1 MKLYQII
8 IILIV
13 FFKTETL
20 FSKNELF
27 NVNNIQL
34 EKNEKISNKAIANL
48 AIKKGFNQ
56 LINRILLNQ
65 DVEKVSDLNLSSIK
79 ELVKFYQITN
89 VPDEKKNDSLLNF
102 NVTFDK
108 EKIHNL
114 FYERAILY
122 SEIPDKELYILP
134 IFVKDEEIFVFN
146 KNFFYENWSKIYEG
160 DLVEFILPLE
170 NIEIIKNINDNRD
183 NLISLNLDK
192 VFQEYSNKILALVLI
207 EENKNLNKKVYI
219 KTLIQGKKISKSIN
233 FKIKKKKL
241 SDTNHYEKIIS
252 EVNKELINLIKSNNL
267 IDIRTPSFLST
278 KLDLNKKSNLVEL
291 KVRVKNIDTI
301 ENIYVQEFNKE
312 YMNLRIK
319 YLGKLEK
326 LINELKKENI
336 ELRLVNDRW
345 VIKTL

>member
-1 MKLYQII
+1 MKLHKII
-8 IILIV
+8 FILIV

-134 IFVKDEEIFVFN
+134 IFIKDEEIFVFN

-192 VFQEYSNKILALVLI
+192 VFQEYSNKNLALVLI

-291 KVRVKNIDTI
+291 KVRLKNIDTI

>member
-134 IFVKDEEIFVFN
+134 IFIKDEEIFVFN

-192 VFQEYSNKILALVLI
+192 VFQEYSNKNLALVLI

-291 KVRVKNIDTI
+291 KVRLKNIDTI

>member
-34 EKNEKISNKAIANL
+34 EKNDKMSNKAIADL
-48 AIKKGFNQ
+48 AIKKGFKQ
-56 LINRILLNQ
+56 LITRILLNQ
-65 DVEKVSDLNLSSIK
+65 DIEKVSDLNLSSIK
-79 ELVKFYQITN
+79 ELVKYYQITN
-89 VPDEKKNDSLLNF
+89 VQDEKKNFSLLNF

-114 FYERAILY
+114 FYKRAILY

-134 IFVKDEEIFVFN
+134 IFVEGEEIFVFN
-146 KNFFYENWSKIYEG
+146 KNFFYENWSKIYDN
-160 DLVEFILPLE
+160 DLIEFILPLE

-183 NLISLNLDK
+183 NLINLNLTK
-192 VFQEYSNKILALVLI
+192 VFQEYSNKNLALVLI
-207 EENKNLNKKVYI
+207 EESKNLNRKVYI

-233 FKIKKKKL
+233 FKIKKQKL
-241 SDTNHYEKIIS
+241 SDTNQYEKIII

-278 KLDLNKKSNLVEL
+278 KLDLNKKSSLVEL
-291 KVRVKNIDTI
+291 KLKVKNIDTI
-301 ENIYVQEFNKE
+301 ENIYVQDFNKE

-326 LINELKKENI
+326 LINELKKEDI
-336 ELRLVNDRW
+336 DLRLINDRW